1 MTQLTIA
8 SKSSPIAYPV
18 AALTRIL
25 RTMKID
31 ATQLSEK
38 ATSQNLADMVE
49 FTATVAWAGLVSG
62 AVKSGKPKPFGD
74 PDELLEAIESLEQLA
89 PSLTAFSEAWAKF
102 TGADEAKEQPA
113 DPAETEATSPG
124 ELLPPTV

>member
-8 SKSSPIAYPV
+8 GREYPIAYPV

-31 ATQLSEK
+31 ASQLSEK
-38 ATSQNLADMVE
+38 ASSTTLADMVE
-49 FTATVAWAGLVSG
+49 FTAAVAWSGLVSG
-62 AVKSGKPKPFGD
+62 AVKANNPKPFTD

-102 TGADEAKEQPA
+102 TGADEAKEQPDDEA
-113 DPAETEATSPG
+113 ESEAPASG
-124 ELLPPTV
+124 EILPPSV

>member
-8 SKSSPIAYPV
+8 NQTYPIAYPV

-62 AVKSGKPKPFGD
+62 AVKAHTADPFSD

-113 DPAETEATSPG
+113 DPAETEAPNTG

>member
-8 SKSSPIAYPV
+8 NQTYPIAYPV

-38 ATSQNLADMVE
+38 ASSTTLADMVE
-49 FTATVAWAGLVSG
+49 FTAAVAWSGLVSG

-89 PSLTAFSEAWAKF
+89 PSLTAFSEAWGKF

-113 DPAETEATSPG
+113 DTAETEATPSG
-124 ELLPPTV
+124 EPLPPAV

>member
-8 SKSSPIAYPV
+8 NQTYPIAYPV

-38 ATSQNLADMVE
+38 ASSTTLADMVE
-49 FTATVAWAGLVSG
+49 FTATVAWSGLVSG

-113 DPAETEATSPG
+113 DPAESEAIPSG
-124 ELLPPTV
+124 EPLPPAV

>member
-8 SKSSPIAYPV
+8 SKTYPIAYPV

-31 ATQLSEK
+31 ASQLSEK
-38 ATSQNLADMVE
+38 ASSTTLADMVE

-62 AVKSGKPKPFGD
+62 AVKAGKPKPFTD
-74 PDELLEAIESLEQLA
+74 PDELLEAIESLEELA

-113 DPAETEATSPG
+113 DAAETEAPKSG
-124 ELLPPTV
+124 EILPPSV

>member
-1 MTQLTIA
+1 MGRA
-8 SKSSPIAYPV
+8 CV
-18 AALTRIL
+18 
-25 RTMKID
+25 
-31 ATQLSEK
+31 
-38 ATSQNLADMVE
+38 
-49 FTATVAWAGLVSG
+49 WG
-62 AVKSGKPKPFGD
+62 AVKSGKPKPFAD

-113 DPAETEATSPG
+113 DPAETEANPSG

>member
-1 MTQLTIA
+1 MQLTIN
-8 SKSSPIAYPV
+8 SKTYPIVYPV

-31 ATQLSEK
+31 ASQLSEK
-38 ATSQNLADMVE
+38 ASSTTLADMVE
-49 FTATVAWAGLVSG
+49 FTAAVAWAGLVSG
-62 AVKSGKPKPFGD
+62 AVRDGKPKPFAD

-113 DPAETEATSPG
+113 DAAETETTPPG

>member
-8 SKSSPIAYPV
+8 NQTYPIAYPV

-38 ATSQNLADMVE
+38 ASSTTLADMVE
-49 FTATVAWAGLVSG
+49 FTATVAWSGLVSG

-89 PSLTAFSEAWAKF
+89 PSLTAFGEAWAKF

-113 DPAETEATSPG
+113 DPAESEATPSG
-124 ELLPPTV
+124 EPLPPAV

>member
-1 MTQLTIA
+1 MQLTIN
-8 SKSSPIAYPV
+8 SKSYPIAYPV

-31 ATQLSEK
+31 ASQLSEK
-38 ATSQNLADMVE
+38 ASSTILADTVE

-62 AVKSGKPKPFGD
+62 AVRDGKPKPFAD

-113 DPAETEATSPG
+113 DAAETEATPQG